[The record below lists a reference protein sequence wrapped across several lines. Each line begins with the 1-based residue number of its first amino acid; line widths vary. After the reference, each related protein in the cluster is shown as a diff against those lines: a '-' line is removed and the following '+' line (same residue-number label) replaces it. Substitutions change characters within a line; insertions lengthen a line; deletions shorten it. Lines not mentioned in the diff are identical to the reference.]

1 MAQRERTYSAVIE
14 ERFFNRDLSWL
25 AFNERVLAMAREEGI
40 PLLERVKFLAIFSSN
55 LDEFF
60 QVRVASLKNKKAAG
74 ATQRSA
80 DGRDPQELDLDI
92 SDTVH
97 RLVAEQE
104 ALLREE
110 ILPELKNNDIVLQ
123 RWEDVSAEEKAM
135 LSSEFEQRIF
145 PILTPLVVDPA
156 HPFPYVSGLALSI
169 AVMLRDP
176 INGEERFARLKVPP
190 LLPRFLKL
198 NNSQHFIPIEEVII
212 AHLPALF
219 EGMEVQSAT
228 TFRVSRDADLDV
240 DDEEAEDLLE
250 AIEAELIRR
259 RFGRAV
265 RLEVR
270 DSIDE
275 TVLQLL
281 IEEFEVEN
289 HDVYKFNLPLDLTSL
304 FAISSLP
311 VAALRDVP
319 WPAVTAGRLAAASE
333 QDRSIFSVIRERD
346 LLVHHPYESFV
357 TSTQAFIEEAANDP
371 RVQSIKMTLY
381 RTSGDSPIAQS
392 LIRAAERGV
401 QVVALI
407 ELKARFDEAVN
418 VTWAKQLERAGV
430 HVMYGIVGLKTHV
443 KCALV
448 VREDG
453 DGLRRY
459 VHFGT
464 GNYNSKTAGLYEDLA
479 IFTCNP
485 ELASDASRL
494 FNHLTGFSR
503 NDHYQHLLVAP
514 NYLKS
519 GLIDLIRQEAR
530 AGQNG
535 YIRLKLNSL
544 ADSQM
549 MEALYEAS
557 EAGVKID
564 IIVRGICGIR
574 PGVPGMSSNI
584 TVRSILGR
592 YLEHSRI
599 YMFGNGNG
607 PGVPRWYIGSA
618 DLMSRNLDRRVE
630 ALVPVLQEKH
640 QQWCEKVLS
649 DLSNATA
656 PHFVLN
662 AAGNWAREGDSFAL
676 RNAQEDLYV
685 WAKNQQERRNS

>member
-1 MAQRERTYSAVIE
+1 
-14 ERFFNRDLSWL
+14 
-25 AFNERVLAMAREEGI
+25 
-40 PLLERVKFLAIFSSN
+40 
-55 LDEFF
+55 
-60 QVRVASLKNKKAAG
+60 
-74 ATQRSA
+74 
-80 DGRDPQELDLDI
+80 
-92 SDTVH
+92 
-97 RLVAEQE
+97 
-104 ALLREE
+104 
-110 ILPELKNNDIVLQ
+110 
-123 RWEDVSAEEKAM
+123 
-135 LSSEFEQRIF
+135 
-145 PILTPLVVDPA
+145 
-156 HPFPYVSGLALSI
+156 
-169 AVMLRDP
+169 
-176 INGEERFARLKVPP
+176 
-190 LLPRFLKL
+190 
-198 NNSQHFIPIEEVII
+198 
-212 AHLPALF
+212 
-219 EGMEVQSAT
+219 
-228 TFRVSRDADLDV
+228 
-240 DDEEAEDLLE
+240 
-250 AIEAELIRR
+250 
-259 RFGRAV
+259 
-265 RLEVR
+265 
-270 DSIDE
+270 
-275 TVLQLL
+275 
-281 IEEFEVEN
+281 
-289 HDVYKFNLPLDLTSL
+289 
-304 FAISSLP
+304 
-311 VAALRDVP
+311 
-319 WPAVTAGRLAAASE
+319 
-333 QDRSIFSVIRERD
+333 
-346 LLVHHPYESFV
+346 
-357 TSTQAFIEEAANDP
+357 
-371 RVQSIKMTLY
+371 
-381 RTSGDSPIAQS
+381 
-392 LIRAAERGV
+392 V

-503 NDHYQHLLVAP
+503 NDLYQHLLVAP
-514 NYLKS
+514 NHLKPR
-519 GLIDLIRQEAR
+519 LIELVRQEAS

-549 MEALYEAS
+549 IEALYEAS

-564 IIVRGICGIR
+564 ITVRGICGIR

-649 DLSNATA
+649 YLTDPTA

-662 AAGNWAREGDSFAL
+662 ATGQWERSGDSFSM
-676 RNAQEDLYV
+676 RNAQEDLYK

>member
-1 MAQRERTYSAVIE
+1 M
-14 ERFFNRDLSWL
+14 
-25 AFNERVLAMAREEGI
+25 
-40 PLLERVKFLAIFSSN
+40 
-55 LDEFF
+55 
-60 QVRVASLKNKKAAG
+60 
-74 ATQRSA
+74 
-80 DGRDPQELDLDI
+80 
-92 SDTVH
+92 
-97 RLVAEQE
+97 
-104 ALLREE
+104 
-110 ILPELKNNDIVLQ
+110 
-123 RWEDVSAEEKAM
+123 
-135 LSSEFEQRIF
+135 
-145 PILTPLVVDPA
+145 
-156 HPFPYVSGLALSI
+156 
-169 AVMLRDP
+169 RDP

-549 MEALYEAS
+549 MEALYDAS

-564 IIVRGICGIR
+564 ITVRGICGIR

-584 TVRSILGR
+584 TVRSVLGR

-662 AAGNWAREGDSFAL
+662 AAGNWAREGDSFAS

>member
-1 MAQRERTYSAVIE
+1 
-14 ERFFNRDLSWL
+14 
-25 AFNERVLAMAREEGI
+25 
-40 PLLERVKFLAIFSSN
+40 
-55 LDEFF
+55 
-60 QVRVASLKNKKAAG
+60 
-74 ATQRSA
+74 
-80 DGRDPQELDLDI
+80 
-92 SDTVH
+92 
-97 RLVAEQE
+97 
-104 ALLREE
+104 
-110 ILPELKNNDIVLQ
+110 
-123 RWEDVSAEEKAM
+123 
-135 LSSEFEQRIF
+135 
-145 PILTPLVVDPA
+145 
-156 HPFPYVSGLALSI
+156 
-169 AVMLRDP
+169 
-176 INGEERFARLKVPP
+176 
-190 LLPRFLKL
+190 
-198 NNSQHFIPIEEVII
+198 
-212 AHLPALF
+212 
-219 EGMEVQSAT
+219 
-228 TFRVSRDADLDV
+228 
-240 DDEEAEDLLE
+240 
-250 AIEAELIRR
+250 
-259 RFGRAV
+259 
-265 RLEVR
+265 
-270 DSIDE
+270 
-275 TVLQLL
+275 
-281 IEEFEVEN
+281 
-289 HDVYKFNLPLDLTSL
+289 
-304 FAISSLP
+304 
-311 VAALRDVP
+311 
-319 WPAVTAGRLAAASE
+319 
-333 QDRSIFSVIRERD
+333 
-346 LLVHHPYESFV
+346 
-357 TSTQAFIEEAANDP
+357 
-371 RVQSIKMTLY
+371 
-381 RTSGDSPIAQS
+381 
-392 LIRAAERGV
+392 V

-549 MEALYEAS
+549 IEALYEAS

-564 IIVRGICGIR
+564 ITVRGICGIR
-574 PGVPGMSSNI
+574 PGVPGMSTNI
-584 TVRSILGR
+584 TVRSVLGR

-607 PGVPRWYIGSA
+607 PGVARWYIGSA
-618 DLMSRNLDRRVE
+618 DLMTRNLDRRVE
-630 ALVPVLQEKH
+630 ALVPVLQVKH

-662 AAGNWAREGDSFAL
+662 ATGRWVREGDSFAL

-685 WAKNQQERRNS
+685 WAKNQQERRNP

>member
-1 MAQRERTYSAVIE
+1 MAQRERTYSAVID

-60 QVRVASLKNKKAAG
+60 QVRVAALKNQIDAG
-74 ATQRSA
+74 ATHRSA
-80 DGRDPQELDLDI
+80 DGRRPHELDHDI
-92 SDTVH
+92 SDKVH
-97 RLVAEQE
+97 QLVAEQE
-104 ALLREE
+104 ALLREH

-123 RWEDVSAEEKAM
+123 RWEDVSAEEKAT
-135 LSSEFEQRIF
+135 LSGEFEQRIF

-176 INGEERFARLKVPP
+176 INSEERFARLKVPP

-281 IEEFEVEN
+281 VEEFEVEN

-319 WPAVTAGRLAAASE
+319 WPAVTAGRLAAAGE

-549 MEALYEAS
+549 IEALYEAS

-564 IIVRGICGIR
+564 ITVRGICGIR

-584 TVRSILGR
+584 TVRSVLGR

-618 DLMSRNLDRRVE
+618 DLMTRNLDRRVE
-630 ALVPVLQEKH
+630 ALVPVLQVKH

>member
-1 MAQRERTYSAVIE
+1 MAQRERTYSAVID

-176 INGEERFARLKVPP
+176 INSEERFARLKVPP

-319 WPAVTAGRLAAASE
+319 WPAVTAGRLAAAGE

-530 AGQNG
+530 TGQNG

-549 MEALYEAS
+549 IEALYEAS

-564 IIVRGICGIR
+564 ITVRGICGIR

-618 DLMSRNLDRRVE
+618 DLMTRNLDRRVE

-662 AAGNWAREGDSFAL
+662 ATGRWAREGDSFAL

-685 WAKNQQERRNS
+685 WAKNQQERRNP

>member
-1 MAQRERTYSAVIE
+1 MAQRERTYSAVID

-319 WPAVTAGRLAAASE
+319 WPAVTAGRLAAAGE

-519 GLIDLIRQEAR
+519 GLIDLVRQEAR

-564 IIVRGICGIR
+564 ITVRGICGIR

-618 DLMSRNLDRRVE
+618 DLMTRNLDRRVE

-662 AAGNWAREGDSFAL
+662 ATGRWAREGDSFAL

>member
-1 MAQRERTYSAVIE
+1 MAQRERTYSAVID

-176 INGEERFARLKVPP
+176 INSEERFARLKVPP

-319 WPAVTAGRLAAASE
+319 WPAVTAGRLAAAGE

-549 MEALYEAS
+549 IEALYEAS

-564 IIVRGICGIR
+564 ITVRGICGIR

-618 DLMSRNLDRRVE
+618 DLMTRNLDRRVE

-662 AAGNWAREGDSFAL
+662 ATGRWAREGDSFAL

>member
-1 MAQRERTYSAVIE
+1 MTDPGRTYSAAID
-14 ERFFNRDLSWL
+14 ERFLNRDLSWL

-60 QVRVASLKNKKAAG
+60 QVRVAELKNQIHAE
-74 ATQRSA
+74 ATHRSA
-80 DGRDPQELDLDI
+80 DGRQPRELDLDI
-92 SDTVH
+92 STKVH
-97 RLVAEQE
+97 ELVAQQE
-104 ALLREE
+104 ALLREI
-110 ILPELKNNDIVLQ
+110 ILPELKNNDIILQ
-123 RWEDVSAEEKAM
+123 RWEDVPAGEKAM
-135 LSSEFEQRIF
+135 LSREFEQRIF

-176 INGEERFARLKVPP
+176 VNKEERFARLKVPP

-198 NNSQHFIPIEEVII
+198 ENSQHFIPIEEVII

-250 AIEAELIRR
+250 AIEAELRRR
-259 RFGRAV
+259 RFGIAV

-275 TVLQLL
+275 RVLQLL
-281 IEEFEVEN
+281 IEEFEVEKQ
-289 HDVYKFNLPLDLTSL
+289 DVYKFNLPLDLTSL
-304 FAISSLP
+304 FAMSVLP
-311 VAALRDVP
+311 VPALRDIP
-319 WPAVTAGRLAAASE
+319 WPAVTAGRLAAAID

-418 VTWAKQLERAGV
+418 VTLAKQLERAGV

-519 GLIDLIRQEAR
+519 GLIDLIRQEVR
-530 AGQNG
+530 AGHNG

-549 MEALYEAS
+549 IEALYEAS

-564 IIVRGICGIR
+564 ITVRGICGIR
-574 PGVPGMSSNI
+574 PSVPGMSSNI
-584 TVRSILGR
+584 TVRSVLGR

-599 YMFGNGNG
+599 YKFGNGNG
-607 PGVPRWYIGSA
+607 PGAPRWYIGSA

-649 DLSNATA
+649 YLTDPTV
-656 PHFVLN
+656 PHFALN
-662 AAGNWAREGDSFAL
+662 AAGHWQRLGDSYAL
-676 RNAQEDLYV
+676 RNAQEDLYK
-685 WAKNQQERRNS
+685 WAKNQQERRNP